1 MTTSTRRM
9 ESPVG
14 TDRDATG
21 HRGLTSEAVWSEIEK
36 ASFAIVAYVT
46 PTGEPRSSGVSYK
59 SSGRRLYL
67 AVDPDSWKAK
77 HIAASQ
83 RVSVTVPVRRGG
95 ILTLMLPIPPAT
107 ISFQA
112 TAVVGPASP
121 INESPSLPKEL
132 ASLLPVDSRTL
143 VRVIELV
150 PEGEFLTYGVGVS
163 LMAMKQPHI
172 AQSRVAVGQ
181 G

>member
-1 MTTSTRRM
+1 MATSTQPGVSR
-9 ESPVG
+9 VG
-14 TDRDATG
+14 IAPDATG
-21 HRGLTSEAVWSEIEK
+21 HHGLSRETVWGEIAK

-46 PTGEPRSSGVSYK
+46 PAGEPRSSGVSFK

-77 HIAASQ
+77 HIAASG

-95 ILTLMLPIPPAT
+95 ILTLLLPIPPAT

-112 TAVVGPASP
+112 TAVVDPASP
-121 INESPSLPKEL
+121 VEESPSLPREL
-132 ASLLPVDSRTL
+132 ASLLPVDGRTL

-150 PEGEFLTYGVGVS
+150 PEGEFLTYGIGVS
-163 LMAMKQPHI
+163 LMAMKQPDV
-172 AQSRVAVGQ
+172 AQGRVAVG
-181 G
+181 